1 MSYDG
6 SVPDA
11 WLTTDRGE
19 EEFQK
24 AHEAFQ
30 KSDAYLDAYTDHC
43 DSFDSSPAY
52 DRSFERWYASLDE
65 DRDVDVSD
73 DGYDASYFDDEVGGW
88 NVAYI
93 GDFDDEQIKY
103 YGD

>member
-52 DRSFERWYASLDE
+52 DKAFERWWGVLDE
-65 DRDVDVSD
+65 DREVDLGD
-73 DGYDASYFDDEVGGW
+73 DDRYDLDSFDD
-88 NVAYI
+88 YI
-93 GDFDDEQIKY
+93 NYADFDP
-103 YGD
+103 YGDTL